1 MVMMMR
7 RQSRNDDG
15 SRKVELD
22 VKDEECEERD
32 DGQEGGDCSKE
43 EYESSKGDEGRENL
57 GHDDDKENY
66 SEEGDDDEHNR
77 TSFSG
82 FSERE
87 KTRSGVGSQVTTVYC
102 NYGSKNK
109 VEKRERQKESGRCE
123 VPSVAERRFNT
134 VSNIKKLKRK
144 R

>member
-1 MVMMMR
+1 MR
-7 RQSRNDDG
+7 KRG
-15 SRKVELD
+15 E
-22 VKDEECEERD
+22 
-32 DGQEGGDCSKE
+32 
-43 EYESSKGDEGRENL
+43 
-57 GHDDDKENY
+57 
-66 SEEGDDDEHNR
+66 
-77 TSFSG
+77 
-82 FSERE
+82 ERE
-87 KTRSGVGSQVTTVYC
+87 KRNKGDKFLRLRSGGGSQVTTVYG